1 MNRGRIVSER
11 LAAVAFL
18 APFLLLLLVF
28 ILWPVLNALWLSF
41 HAYDLFDAPRWVGL
55 SNYQL
60 LLKHGD
66 FWISMRNTVFYTV
79 GVVVAQTALA
89 LFLALLMD
97 QRIRGKTA
105 FRIAYFL
112 PSVTSSVAISLIFM
126 ALFFKN
132 GMLNQLLAGLGV
144 DRLLAL
150 TGLSVP
156 VDWLGDVH
164 TALPSLMAMNIW
176 STAGFFMIIFLAGL
190 QDIPQTLYEVAELD
204 GAGPWAQ
211 FRYVTLPLL
220 KPTFFYVGT
229 MGIIGAFQV
238 FDQVFI
244 MTNGGPLKATM
255 TMAYLLYTEAFVH
268 FNMGYACAIASVLA
282 TVIFLATMGQK
293 RLMGE

>member
-11 LAAVAFL
+11 LAALVFL

-28 ILWPVLNALWLSF
+28 VLWPVLNAFWLSF
-41 HAYDLFDAPRWVGL
+41 HAYDLFEAPRWVGL

-60 LLKHGD
+60 LLQHGD
-66 FWISMRNTVFYTV
+66 FWISLRNTVFYTV

-132 GMLNQLLAGLGV
+132 GMLNQILSGLGL
-144 DRLLAL
+144 DRVLAL
-150 TGLSVP
+150 TGLAVP
-156 VDWLGDVH
+156 VDWLGDSH

-268 FNMGYACAIASVLA
+268 FNMGYACAIAFVLA

>member
-1 MNRGRIVSER
+1 MNLGRSRSEW
-11 LAAVAFL
+11 LAALVFL
-18 APFLLLLLVF
+18 APFLALLLVF
-28 ILWPVLNALWLSF
+28 VLWPVVNAFWLSF
-41 HAYDLFDAPRWVGL
+41 HAYDLFAKPRWVGL
-55 SNYQL
+55 SNYRML
-60 LLKHGD
+60 LQQGD
-66 FWISMRNTVFYTV
+66 FWISLRNTVFYTL
-79 GVVVAQTALA
+79 GVVIAQTALA
-89 LFLALLMD
+89 LILALMMD

-105 FRIAYFL
+105 FRVAYFL

-132 GMLNQLLAGLGV
+132 GILNQILAALGIERLFATSGL
-144 DRLLAL
+144 A
-150 TGLSVP
+150 VP
-156 VDWLGDVH
+156 VDWLGNLH
-164 TALPSLMAMNIW
+164 TALPSLMAMNVW

-204 GAGPWAQ
+204 GAGPLAQ

-220 KPTFFYVGT
+220 KPTFFYVAT

-268 FNMGYACAIASVLA
+268 FNMGYACAIAFVLA

>member
-1 MNRGRIVSER
+1 MNLGRNRAEL
-11 LAAVAFL
+11 LAALVFL
-18 APFLLLLLVF
+18 APFLVLLLVF
-28 ILWPVLNALWLSF
+28 VLWPVVNALWLSF
-41 HAYDLFDAPRWVGL
+41 HAYDLFAAPRWVGL
-55 SNYQL
+55 ANYQML
-60 LLKHGD
+60 LQQGD
-66 FWISMRNTVFYTV
+66 FWISLRNTLFYTV
-79 GVVVAQTALA
+79 GVVAAQTALA
-89 LFLALLMD
+89 LMLALMMD
-97 QRIRGKTA
+97 QRIRGKIF
-105 FRIAYFL
+105 FRVAYFL

-132 GMLNQLLAGLGV
+132 GMLNQVLAWLGL
-144 DRLLAL
+144 DRLFAAMGLA
-150 TGLSVP
+150 VP
-156 VDWLGDVH
+156 VDWLGDLH
-164 TALPSLMAMNIW
+164 TALPSLMAMNVW

-204 GAGPWAQ
+204 GAGPLAQ

-220 KPTFFYVGT
+220 KPTFFYVAT

-268 FNMGYACAIASVLA
+268 FNMGYACAIAFVLA

>member
-1 MNRGRIVSER
+1 MNLGRSRAEL
-11 LAAVAFL
+11 LAALVFL
-18 APFLLLLLVF
+18 APFLVLLLVF
-28 ILWPVLNALWLSF
+28 VLWPVVNAFWLSF
-41 HAYDLFDAPRWVGL
+41 HAYDLFAKPRWVGL
-55 SNYQL
+55 SNYRML
-60 LLKHGD
+60 LQQGD
-66 FWISMRNTVFYTV
+66 FWISLRNTVFYTL
-79 GVVVAQTALA
+79 GVVIAQTALA
-89 LFLALLMD
+89 LLLALMMD

-105 FRIAYFL
+105 FRVAYFL

-132 GMLNQLLAGLGV
+132 GILNQILAALGLE
-144 DRLLAL
+144 RLLAA
-150 TGLSVP
+150 TGLAVP
-156 VDWLGDVH
+156 VDWLGNLH
-164 TALPSLMAMNIW
+164 TALPSLMAMNVW

-204 GAGPWAQ
+204 GAGPLAQ

-220 KPTFFYVGT
+220 KPTFFYVAT

-268 FNMGYACAIASVLA
+268 FNMGYACAIAFVLA

>member
-11 LAAVAFL
+11 LAALAFL

-28 ILWPVLNALWLSF
+28 VLWPVLNALWLSF
-41 HAYDLFDAPRWVGL
+41 HAYDLFEAPRWVGL

-60 LLKHGD
+60 LLQHGD
-66 FWISMRNTVFYTV
+66 FWISLRNTVFYTV

-132 GMLNQLLAGLGV
+132 GMLNQILAGLGL
-144 DRLLAL
+144 DRVLAL
-150 TGLSVP
+150 TGLAVP
-156 VDWLGDVH
+156 VDWLGDIH

-268 FNMGYACAIASVLA
+268 FNMGYACAIAFVLA